1 MPNRA
6 GEHVVIVGA
15 GVVGLCTA
23 WFLQEHGARVTVL
36 DRTGVG
42 AGASWGNAGWI
53 APALTLPLPDPAIFR
68 YGVRAVVDPASP
80 VYVPLSA
87 DPQLLSF
94 LAGFALNSLPHR
106 WRANMAVFAEINRW
120 GLDSFARLADG
131 GVEAKATVAD
141 PFLAGFTSEAERGV
155 LEHEF
160 AEIEKRGGH
169 VDFARISGEQLRQIE
184 PAISTTV
191 THGIRIAGQ
200 RYINPPVYVASLAEA
215 VRARGGEIVT
225 DAAVTGIR
233 ADDSVV
239 IETQGADGRP
249 GEEYPA
255 DHVVIATGTWLGK
268 LARPFG
274 VRQLVQAGRGYSF
287 SVRPEVAPTHPI
299 YFPTQRVACTPLGD
313 RLRVGGM
320 MEFRPADA
328 PADPRRIRT
337 LVEAAGPLFDGVDW
351 DTRED
356 EWVGSRPCTPDGLP
370 LVGSTRSPRVHV
382 AGGHGMWGVTLGP
395 LTGRI
400 LADHIVGRG
409 EHPLMRAFDPL
420 R

>member
-1 MPNRA
+1 M
-6 GEHVVIVGA
+6 
-15 GVVGLCTA
+15 
-23 WFLQEHGARVTVL
+23 
-36 DRTGVG
+36 
-42 AGASWGNAGWI
+42 
-53 APALTLPLPDPAIFR
+53 
-68 YGVRAVVDPASP
+68 
-80 VYVPLSA
+80 
-87 DPQLLSF
+87 
-94 LAGFALNSLPHR
+94 
-106 WRANMAVFAEINRW
+106 
-120 GLDSFARLADG
+120 
-131 GVEAKATVAD
+131 
-141 PFLAGFTSEAERGV
+141 AGFTSEAERGV

-160 AEIEKRGGH
+160 AEIEKRGGQ
-169 VDFARISGEQLRQIE
+169 VDFARISGDELRQIE
-184 PAISTTV
+184 PSISGSV
-191 THGIRIAGQ
+191 THGMRIADQ
-200 RYINPPVYVASLAEA
+200 RYINPPLYVASLAEA
-215 VRARGGEIVT
+215 VQARGGEIVS

-249 GEEYPA
+249 GADFTA

-287 SVRPEVAPTHPI
+287 SVRPEVVPTHPI

-337 LVEAAGPLFDGVDW
+337 LVDAAGPLFDGVDW
-351 DTRED
+351 GTRED